1 MRLDLQFKIRS
12 NPDYQRYL
20 RSHSYWYKILNR
32 NPNIFKSFEDELKE
46 QYKLRKIDR
55 LGRTLETVEMLTS
68 LIASFK

>member
-32 NPNIFKSFEDELKE
+32 NPNIFKSFEDELKQ

-68 LIASFK
+68 LMASFK

>member
-68 LIASFK
+68 LMASFK

>member
-32 NPNIFKSFEDELKE
+32 NPNIFKSFEDELKQ

-55 LGRTLETVEMLTS
+55 LGRTLEPVEMLTS
-68 LIASFK
+68 LMASFK